1 MIAIR
6 GLCKSYQMGRTEVRA
21 LAGVDI
27 DVPQGAFMAVMGPS
41 GSGKS
46 TLLNL
51 IGGLDRPTAGS
62 LNVGEHELA
71 ALDENALAAYR
82 RRTVGFIFQSF
93 NPIGTMTAQQ
103 NVEFPML
110 FAQVER
116 NERRRRARYLLE
128 AVGLGQRL
136 EHRPTELSGGEQQRV
151 AVARALANL
160 PAILLADEPTGNL
173 DSRTG
178 EEIMS
183 LLLRARAEGQLTVLL
198 VTHDPD
204 VAAHADHIV
213 HMKDGRII
221 ETTDARR

>member
-6 GLCKSYQMGRTEVRA
+6 GLSKSYQMGRNEVRA
-21 LAGVDI
+21 LTGLDI
-27 DVPQGAFMAVMGPS
+27 DVAQGAFLSVMGPS

-51 IGGLDRPTAGS
+51 IGGLDRPTSGS
-62 LNVGEHELA
+62 LRVGDSDLS

-82 RRTVGFIFQSF
+82 CRTVGFIFQSF
-93 NPIGTMTAQQ
+93 NLIGTMTALQ

-110 FAQVER
+110 FAQVSR
-116 NERRRRARYLLE
+116 DERRRRARYLLE
-128 AVGLGQRL
+128 AVGLGSRL
-136 EHRPTELSGGEQQRV
+136 EHKPTELSGGEQQRV

-173 DSRTG
+173 DSHTG
-178 EEIMS
+178 AEIMN
-183 LLLRARAEGQLTVLL
+183 LLTRARTEGRLTLLL

-204 VAAHADHIV
+204 VAAFADEIV

-221 ETTDARR
+221 ERTTSYR

>member
-93 NPIGTMTAQQ
+93 NLIGTMTAQQ

-160 PAILLADEPTGNL
+160 PTILLADEPTGNL

-221 ETTDARR
+221 ETTGARR

>member
-6 GLCKSYQMGRTEVRA
+6 GLCKSYQMGRNEVRA

-51 IGGLDRPTAGS
+51 IGGLDRPSAGS
-62 LNVGEHELA
+62 LHVGEHELG
-71 ALDENALAAYR
+71 ALDENALASYR

-93 NPIGTMTAQQ
+93 NLVGTMTAQQ

-110 FAQVER
+110 FAQVNREER
-116 NERRRRARYLLE
+116 KRRARYLLE
-128 AVGLGQRL
+128 AVGLGERMG
-136 EHRPTELSGGEQQRV
+136 HKPTELSGGEQQRV

-173 DSRTG
+173 DSHTG
-178 EEIMS
+178 NEIMN
-183 LLLRARAEGQLTVLL
+183 LLMRARSEGKLTLLL

-204 VAAHADHIV
+204 VASFADEIV
-213 HMKDGRII
+213 HMKDGRIT
-221 ETTDARR
+221 ETTSPNR